1 MLLRKSARGS
11 TGPSGQEGITRQF
24 ASRAPSRRGRKW
36 GQFWAQ
42 VMMFSTSRVCELS
55 TYSFNSRPQ
64 SKKNTLQNLIGG
76 TALIWIAGA
85 CSWTVVSNINGP
97 AVPTSRSAPAAAVRN
112 ANALV
117 AAAHNEF
124 FTARNEFASAR
135 AAFTIAA
142 QQKFATALRH
152 EPAAMQGKLASYVAL
167 IDDAVLDARGPIATL
182 GGRLTDD
189 IAPRSDWLMVASAD
203 PQVKPQAAIGSPAP
217 TVRQTA
223 QSIPLPTPKP
233 SELRVVPEKPTATA
247 MATKPAAL
255 AIAAAT
261 ANDSAKDDA
270 PASIFSGL
278 KHIASLAYAPSDGG
292 LSRDKVTTLAALRGD
307 DRAAAVYDIAA
318 HVVYMPDGSKLEA
331 HSGLGEYLDDPKY
344 VSKRMR
350 GATPPHT
357 YDLSLR
363 ESPFHGVQAIRLTPV
378 GGEDEIFGRDG
389 LLAHTYML
397 GPRGDSNGC
406 VSFRN
411 YEAFLNA
418 YRNNEVKR
426 LVVVARLS

>member
-1 MLLRKSARGS
+1 MML
-11 TGPSGQEGITRQF
+11 
-24 ASRAPSRRGRKW
+24 
-36 GQFWAQ
+36 
-42 VMMFSTSRVCELS
+42 STSRVCELS
-55 TYSFNSRPQ
+55 TYNFDTRPQ
-64 SKKNTLQNLIGG
+64 TKKNTLQNLIGG
-76 TALIWIAGA
+76 VALIWVAGA
-85 CSWTVVSNINGP
+85 CSWTVISNINGSAEPASRNAP
-97 AVPTSRSAPAAAVRN
+97 AVVAVRN
-112 ANALV
+112 ANAMV

-124 FTARNEFASAR
+124 SAARNQFASAR
-135 AAFTIAA
+135 AAFAIAA
-142 QQKFATALRH
+142 QQKFATALRN
-152 EPAAMQGKLASYVAL
+152 EPAAMHGKLASYVAL
-167 IDDAVLDARGPIATL
+167 IDDVVLDARGPIATL

-189 IAPRSDWLMVASAD
+189 IAPRSDRLMVASAD
-203 PQVKPQAAIGSPAP
+203 PQAVIVPSTPSVKQI
-217 TVRQTA
+217 A
-223 QSIPLPTPKP
+223 QSIPLPARKP
-233 SELRVVPEKPTATA
+233 SELRIRPEPKETASGTA
-247 MATKPAAL
+247 MSTKPAAL

-270 PASIFSGL
+270 PSSIFSGL

-292 LSRDKVTTLAALRGD
+292 LSRDKITSLAALRGD
-307 DRAAAVYDIAA
+307 DHAAAVYDISA
-318 HVVYMPDGSKLEA
+318 HMVYMPDGTKLEA
-331 HSGLGEYLDDPKY
+331 HSGYGEYLDDPSH

-363 ESPFHGVQAIRLTPV
+363 ESMFHGVQAIRLTPV
-378 GGEDEIFGRDG
+378 GGDDEVFGRDG

-426 LVVVARLS
+426 LVVVAHLS

>member
-1 MLLRKSARGS
+1 MMLR
-11 TGPSGQEGITRQF
+11 
-24 ASRAPSRRGRKW
+24 
-36 GQFWAQ
+36 
-42 VMMFSTSRVCELS
+42 TSHVCELS
-55 TYSFNSRPQ
+55 TYNFNSRSQ
-64 SKKNTLQNLIGG
+64 TRGNTLQNLIGG
-76 TALIWIAGA
+76 AALMWVAGA

-97 AVPTSRSAPAAAVRN
+97 AGSPAPIAPTAAAVRS

-124 FTARNEFASAR
+124 AVARSALS
-135 AAFTIAA
+135 ATA
-142 QQKFATALRH
+142 QQKLVAALKH
-152 EPAAMQGKLASYVAL
+152 EPAALQGKLASYVAL

-182 GGRLTDD
+182 GGRLASDS
-189 IAPRSDWLMVASAD
+189 APKSDRLMVASAD
-203 PQVKPQAAIGSPAP
+203 PQAKLQTVVAPAP
-217 TVRQTA
+217 AVKQIA
-223 QSIPLPTPKP
+223 QSIPLPTQKP
-233 SELRVVPEKPTATA
+233 RTRSEQKEQPTATA

-261 ANDSAKDDA
+261 ANDEQPS
-270 PASIFSGL
+270 SIFSEPR
-278 KHIASLAYAPSDGG
+278 HTASLAYAPSDGG
-292 LSRDKVTTLAALRGD
+292 LSRDKRTTLAALRGED
-307 DRAAAVYDIAA
+307 SATAVYDISA

-331 HSGLGEYLDDPKY
+331 HSGLGDYLDDPGY
-344 VSKRMR
+344 VSRRMR

-363 ESPFHGVQAIRLTPV
+363 ESLFHGVRAIRLTPV
-378 GGEDEIFGRDG
+378 GGEDAIYGRDG

-411 YEAFLNA
+411 YEAFLQA

-426 LVVVARLS
+426 LVVVARVS